1 MPAGDRT
8 GPSGQ
13 GPMTGRRMGFCA
25 ENGQTGSGQ
34 PGWTYGGMGRGGMGM
49 GRGGR
54 GMVMG
59 RGGMRMGM
67 GRGRM
72 GRGGMGRGMYPP
84 GIPYA
89 GPVPYVPA
97 PTKEQMVED
106 LTKSKAYLQS
116 QLEIL
121 TKELENLTKE
131 E

>member
-13 GPMTGRRMGFCA
+13 GPMTGRRLGLCA
-25 ENGQTGSGQ
+25 GNELPGYGQ

-49 GRGGR
+49 GRGG
-54 GMVMG
+54 
-59 RGGMRMGM
+59 MRMGM
-67 GRGRM
+67 GRGGM
-72 GRGGMGRGMYPP
+72 GRGRMGMGRGMYPP

-89 GPVPYVPA
+89 GQGPYVPA
-97 PTKEQMVED
+97 PTKEQMVAD
-106 LTKSKAYLQS
+106 LSRSKDYLQS
-116 QLEIL
+116 QLESL